1 MAIESACIQA
11 AQSGESNEIFR
22 ELEINYLAAPKVYLG
37 IIPPFSFIASLS
49 FKISSFFS
57 QGEVCILVEVQRRSD
72 GSAKGATGKVISKRT
87 QQIYTDFKGKW
98 G

>member
-37 IIPPFSFIASLS
+37 IIPPFPFIASLS
-49 FKISSFFS
+49 FKISSLLLLFA
-57 QGEVCILVEVQRRSD
+57 GRSVHPR
-72 GSAKGATGKVISKRT
+72 GGAAA
-87 QQIYTDFKGKW
+87 Q
-98 G
+98 